1 VQVRRA
7 DAQLVELVSA
17 IDDGD
22 IRLAV
27 EAEREVLR
35 ATGGTCRAP
44 VGALA
49 SVKEDVFRL
58 LAAGVNSDGTG
69 KLIERVEGSRAD
81 ATSLAANVGRLLLAQ
96 VALR

>member
-1 VQVRRA
+1 
-7 DAQLVELVSA
+7 
-17 IDDGD
+17 
-22 IRLAV
+22 
-27 EAEREVLR
+27 VLK

-49 SVKEDVFRL
+49 SVTGDSFRL

-69 KLIERVEGSRAD
+69 KLIERADGKRAD
-81 ATSLAANVGRLLLAQ
+81 ASAVAAGLGRRLLEK